1 MTTRVI
7 VEADGGSRGNP
18 GPASYGALVRDA
30 DTGAIIA
37 QRGETIG
44 VATNN
49 VAEYSGLIAGL
60 GLVRE
65 HAPDAQVEVRM
76 DSKLVVEQMAG
87 RWKIKHPDMVPLARQ
102 AKTLAPAGTVWTW
115 VPRENNKA
123 ADALAN
129 AALDSQRDGGTGRV
143 TDVGPVGRTASPTA
157 SASGWSGA
165 KAGAP
170 TTLVLLRHGVTAATE
185 RKVFSGSGAND
196 PELTENG
203 REQARRA
210 ARWLETHGG
219 IDAIVASP
227 MRRTR
232 ETAVAAAE
240 VLGLD
245 VEIDEGFIET
255 SFGEW
260 EGFTF
265 AEIQER
271 WGDELTA
278 WLGSSAIAPPGGET
292 FDAVYQRVNV
302 AHERLMSAYAGKTVL
317 VVSHVTPIKM
327 LVRLALDAPMNVIYK
342 MELSPASI
350 TTITWWPD
358 GPASLRNFN
367 VVP

>member
-1 MTTRVI
+1 MTARVI

-30 DTGAIIA
+30 DTRAIIA

-44 VATNN
+44 IATNN

-60 GLVRE
+60 ELVSE
-65 HAPDAQVEVRM
+65 HAPGAQVEVRM
-76 DSKLVVEQMAG
+76 DSKLVIEQMAG
-87 RWKIKHPDMVPLARQ
+87 RWKIKHPDMAPLA
-102 AKTLAPAGTVWTW
+102 AKAKQLVPPGTVWTW
-115 VPRENNKA
+115 VPREKNKA

-129 AALDSQRDGGTGRV
+129 AALDSQRDGGSGLV
-143 TDVGPVGRTASPTA
+143 TDAAPAPA
-157 SASGWSGA
+157 AGWGGG
-165 KAGAP
+165 KGGDP

-185 RKVFSGSGAND
+185 RKAFSGSGAND
-196 PELTENG
+196 PELTEAG
-203 REQARRA
+203 HEQARRA
-210 ARWLETHGG
+210 AQWLSERGG
-219 IDAIVASP
+219 IDAIIASP

-232 ETAVAAAE
+232 ETAAAAAE
-240 VLGLD
+240 VLGHD
-245 VEIDEGFIET
+245 VEIDAGFIET
-255 SFGEW
+255 SFGDW

-271 WGDELTA
+271 WTDDLTA
-278 WLGSSAIAPPGGET
+278 WLGSTAVAPPGGEA
-292 FDAVYQRVNV
+292 FDAVYERVSA
-302 AHERLMSAYAGKTVL
+302 AHDQLLRSHAGKTVL

-327 LVRLALDAPMNVIYK
+327 LVRRALGAPMDVIYK

-367 VVP
+367 IVP